1 MARPSKVEVSA
12 VNIRIPADKTRD
24 YPSLLNELFQLKS
37 GVRVHGNTYV
47 AITFFNTEEGNGII
61 SKYSEIDVDGDWFDI
76 EFFDIAS
83 DEDIEK
89 ISIPENLRPNY
100 SAFYFQL
107 DIDLHVL
114 AFETYSESK
123 SLSSRSVQKY
133 FDEILQTKEIRE
145 NFGFVEADIIKSYGE
160 VSRILS
166 LPNLNEL
173 RLTIKRPNSDDVSG
187 DLAKDIEERLRSQ
200 NAEEYEETIKSKD
213 EDGLSPNERTQ
224 KLAMIAAENG
234 QVSAKSIVNG
244 VMVPHFTTETPLKE
258 VDTFSRDER
267 RPMAVFR
274 ELAER
279 IFVRVKER
287 RDAIR
292 N

>member
-12 VNIRIPADKTRD
+12 VNIRISADKDRD
-24 YPSLLNELFQLKS
+24 YSSLLNELFQLKS

-47 AITFFNTEEGNGII
+47 AITYFNAEEGSGVI

-100 SAFYFQL
+100 SAFYFLL
-107 DIDLHVL
+107 DVNLHVL

-133 FDEILQTKEIRE
+133 FDEILQTTKIRE
-145 NFGFVEADIIKSYGE
+145 SFGFVEADIIKSYGE
-160 VSRILS
+160 VNRILS
-166 LPNLNEL
+166 LPELNEL

-187 DLAKDIEERLRSQ
+187 DLARDIEERLRDQ

-213 EDGLSPNERTQ
+213 EDGLSPNERTE

-244 VMVPHFTTETPLKE
+244 VMTSHSTAETPLKE

-267 RPMAVFR
+267 RPISVFR
-274 ELAER
+274 DLAKR
-279 IFVRVKER
+279 ILARVQEQRNAVR
-287 RDAIR
+287 